1 MTLRRL
7 YLEGF
12 GIWWGCN
19 NATQQANGSP
29 KAEGTPASR
38 RHPLRAKGTLPAKCN
53 LPAKG
58 TPQVKVPI
66 QASGSPEG
74 LAKICSPFALGKA
87 SEQEESGVGQKAVLV
102 QWSGGT

>member
-29 KAEGTPASR
+29 KAGGTPASR
-38 RHPLRAKGTLPAKCN
+38 RHPRQQKEP

-87 SEQEESGVGQKAVLV
+87 SEQEESGGGQKAVLV